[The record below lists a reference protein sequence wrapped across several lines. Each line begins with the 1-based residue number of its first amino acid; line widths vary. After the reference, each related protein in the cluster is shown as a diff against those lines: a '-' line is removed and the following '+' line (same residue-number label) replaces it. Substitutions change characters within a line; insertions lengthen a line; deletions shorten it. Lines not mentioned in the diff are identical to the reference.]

1 MKTKYNI
8 RLANEQ
14 DIHNILLVMD
24 EAKKIMRSSGNLH
37 QWSDGY
43 PSADIIRH
51 DIALGGGYVI
61 EEAFRIVGY
70 FALLPSPDPTYA
82 VINNGKWLK
91 ESLPYHV
98 IHRIAGVPNA
108 HGIFQS
114 TMDFCFQI
122 DSNIRI
128 DTHRNNTIMQHNLQ
142 KHGFTY
148 CGIIYLENGDERLAY
163 QKIKP

>member
-14 DIHNILLVMD
+14 DIHNILFVMD

-82 VINNGKWLK
+82 VINNGKWLE
-91 ESLPYHV
+91 ESLP
-98 IHRIAGVPNA
+98 
-108 HGIFQS
+108 
-114 TMDFCFQI
+114 
-122 DSNIRI
+122 
-128 DTHRNNTIMQHNLQ
+128 
-142 KHGFTY
+142 
-148 CGIIYLENGDERLAY
+148 
-163 QKIKP
+163 

>member
-1 MKTKYNI
+1 MNTKHYI
-8 RLANEQ
+8 RLAKEQ
-14 DIHNILLVMD
+14 DIHDILQVMD

-37 QWSDGY
+37 QWGDDY
-43 PSADIIRH
+43 PSADIIQQ
-51 DIALGGGYVI
+51 DIALRGGYVI
-61 EEAFRIVGY
+61 EDVHHIVGY
-70 FALLPSPDPTYA
+70 FALLPSPDPTYTT
-82 VINNGKWLK
+82 IYNGQWLE

-98 IHRIAGVPNA
+98 IHRIASVPNA

-114 TMDFCFQI
+114 TMDFSFQI
-122 DSNIRI
+122 DLNIRI
-128 DTHRNNTIMQHNLQ
+128 DTHRDNTIMQHNLQ

>member
-70 FALLPSPDPTYA
+70 FLPLTQHMLLSTMENGLRSLSPIMSFSVLQVYPMLTVSSKAPWISASKLIQIYVLILIAIIPSCNIIYRSMALLIA
-82 VINNGKWLK
+82 VLSIWKMAMN
-91 ESLPYHV
+91 
-98 IHRIAGVPNA
+98 
-108 HGIFQS
+108 
-114 TMDFCFQI
+114 D
-122 DSNIRI
+122 
-128 DTHRNNTIMQHNLQ
+128 
-142 KHGFTY
+142 
-148 CGIIYLENGDERLAY
+148 
-163 QKIKP
+163 